1 MVSVVEIIVLVLFSG
16 MIFGFAMMGYRT
28 WRGDR
33 DIDSSDEAFK
43 DVEEGID
50 ADEEEDYE
58 EGPVYEG
65 GLLRKYKRIRKFG
78 IFGLLLITI
87 LVTTFGTSTY
97 GSIIRALNEL

>member
-16 MIFGFAMMGYRT
+16 MILGFAMMGYRT

-58 EGPVYEG
+58 G
-65 GLLRKYKRIRKFG
+65 GLLRKYRRIRKFG

-87 LVTTFGTSTY
+87 LVTSFGTSTY

>member
-16 MIFGFAMMGYRT
+16 MILGFAMMGYRT

-50 ADEEEDYE
+50 ADEEEY
-58 EGPVYEG
+58 YEG
-65 GLLRKYKRIRKFG
+65 GLLRKYRRIRKFG

-87 LVTTFGTSTY
+87 LVTSFGTSTY